1 MNDRS
6 GLFKEALHSGGM
18 SFSGVA
24 GIKTPVVGAVT
35 STLLHLHS
43 SCSPTPPPHLWCP
56 LLLALLLMD
65 YWGFRDQSVPPLSEH
80 AGGDNKEET
89 SIQPA
94 ELQRHSMY
102 GHLYDPP
109 VCLQDAVPAGI

>member
-1 MNDRS
+1 MNNRS

-43 SCSPTPPPHLWCP
+43 SYSLTPPPHTP
-56 LLLALLLMD
+56 LVSASLGSFVDGLL
-65 YWGFRDQSVPPLSEH
+65 GV
-80 AGGDNKEET
+80 
-89 SIQPA
+89 
-94 ELQRHSMY
+94 
-102 GHLYDPP
+102 
-109 VCLQDAVPAGI
+109 